1 MKFEFDKLKWGMLP
15 HQKLENIEIL
25 KHNHKVAMVG
35 DGINDAPALASSD
48 LGIAVGSG
56 TQIAKANADVVLM
69 GDKLIG
75 LHYGLILAKRALN
88 KIRQNLFWAFGYNLI
103 AIPLAAGVLY
113 PKFGI
118 LLSPS
123 IAALLMA
130 ISSITVVLN
139 ALSLE

>member
-1 MKFEFDKLKWGMLP
+1 MFINKIATIRTISNISIRLASNFGQPLISILLNLFIFSGDRKETVLEIGKNLKFEFDKLKWGMLP

-75 LHYGLILAKRALN
+75 LH
-88 KIRQNLFWAFGYNLI
+88 
-103 AIPLAAGVLY
+103 
-113 PKFGI
+113 
-118 LLSPS
+118 
-123 IAALLMA
+123 
-130 ISSITVVLN
+130 
-139 ALSLE
+139 LSLIHI